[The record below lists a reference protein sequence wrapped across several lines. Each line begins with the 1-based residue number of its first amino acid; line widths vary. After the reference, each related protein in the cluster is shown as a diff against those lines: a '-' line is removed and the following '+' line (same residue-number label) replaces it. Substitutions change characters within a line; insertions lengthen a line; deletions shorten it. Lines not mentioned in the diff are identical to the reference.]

1 LLKEKFPIERAQMQL
16 RITIPVAVSQE
27 FQKLLSKRFATVI
40 EQNIEGEQLI
50 VECCIDPGAY
60 REIHSFVQDEGQHGR
75 LEVVSLAAYAEGNSL
90 ETDANPENVSAITEQ
105 LETTKIAETDPAP
118 VREPEQPR
126 IRAPPIQTR
135 SATEATILYSRGPV
149 AQLPDE
155 FSSRRDRFS
164 EIDDLQPGW
173 TVQLQTKGGGS
184 IVDAL
189 FFAPNGEK
197 VGSYAMAR
205 KAALAYSKQA

>member
-1 LLKEKFPIERAQMQL
+1 MQL
-16 RITIPVAVSQE
+16 RITIPVAVSQD
-27 FQKLLSKRFATVI
+27 FQNLLTKRLATVI

-90 ETDANPENVSAITEQ
+90 ETDATLENVSVITEQ
-105 LETTKIAETDPAP
+105 LETTKITDAEPAP
-118 VREPEQPR
+118 VSEPEQPR
-126 IRAPPIQTR
+126 IRAPPIQRT
-135 SATEATILYSRGPV
+135 ATEATILYSRGPV
-149 AQLPDE
+149 TQLPDE

-184 IVDAL
+184 VVDAL
-189 FFAPNGEK
+189 FFAPNGDK

-205 KAALAYSKQA
+205 KMALAYSKHAQG